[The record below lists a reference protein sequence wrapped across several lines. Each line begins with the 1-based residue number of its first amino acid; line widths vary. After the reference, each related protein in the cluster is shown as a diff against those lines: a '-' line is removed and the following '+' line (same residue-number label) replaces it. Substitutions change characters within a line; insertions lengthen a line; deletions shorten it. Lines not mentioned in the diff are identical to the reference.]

1 MDFPK
6 ADAASFFVV
15 SVHFLH
21 QSPSCSVWPWPW
33 LGDWLFSD
41 RLVAAHLSF
50 CETFC
55 ASGEKVKQYNQYNIA
70 YVFIQKT
77 YSHGYI
83 HSDHLHRDQIHI
95 RVGWSTWWVWSNYCI
110 LLIYASTTFTNPIS
124 FSHER
129 DMAAGLSNP
138 NPVVYQPS
146 ASSGEQCDPLVT
158 EIFGKSRNF
167 YECRSHRDFNV
178 FNKLVQ
184 I

>member
-15 SVHFLH
+15 FVHFLH
-21 QSPSCSVWPWPW
+21 QCPSCSIWPWPW

-55 ASGEKVKQYNQYNIA
+55 ASGEKVKQYNQYTIA

-83 HSDHLHRDQIHI
+83 HSDHLHRDQLYTVHIHACMWGGP
-95 RVGWSTWWVWSNYCI
+95 RGGCGQNYCI

-124 FSHER
+124 FTHER
-129 DMAAGLSNP
+129 AMAAGLSNP

-167 YECRSHRDFNV
+167 
-178 FNKLVQ
+178 
-184 I
+184 